1 MSGKPNQTKGKKYRE
16 EHNPPASTVG
26 GTLLWAIANN
36 QVGDVMPYVKKNYYQ
51 TQLSVKD
58 DAKIDDAGLDGTLP
72 EGYRLLNDP
81 VIRLIKS
88 GIGLSS
94 LIDPNTGLSMAQ
106 EYGVKVDDSALQ
118 LQPDVIEKQGELVER
133 QLTDPKFTKKDSQ
146 KFIDQFIKLAP
157 ALNKAN
163 IINNKKLAYPFK

>member
-1 MSGKPNQTKGKKYRE
+1 
-16 EHNPPASTVG
+16 
-26 GTLLWAIANN
+26 
-36 QVGDVMPYVKKNYYQ
+36 
-51 TQLSVKD
+51 
-58 DAKIDDAGLDGTLP
+58 
-72 EGYRLLNDP
+72 
-81 VIRLIKS
+81 
-88 GIGLSS
+88 
-94 LIDPNTGLSMAQ
+94 MAQ

-163 IINNKKLAYPFK
+163 IINNKKLAYPFKEKVTSKKLLDRSNTIQKAINNGRSVSFLCAKKIRVFDFDDTLARTNSNVLYTMPDHRRLYRCCYVCKRCEHDAS